1 LLRAVEDQSEIQVY
15 RKQAVGNQHIVHDQ
29 RVGIPVRNR
38 HWHATGRHVVQGE
51 CKGLVAVVDQAAARG
66 QLPLI
71 AESVTLRIG
80 YSLVTDRGCA
90 ERQRDQRAQLLAVHC
105 LQSSKPSKKI

>member
-1 LLRAVEDQSEIQVY
+1 LRPIEEQSEIQVY
-15 RKQAVGNQHIVHDQ
+15 RKQAVGNQHIVQDQ
-29 RVGIPVRNR
+29 RVGISVRNHYR
-38 HWHATGRHVVQGE
+38 RSTGGHVVQGE
-51 CKGLVAVVDQAAARG
+51 CKGLVAVVDQATARS

-71 AESVTLRIG
+71 AEGVTLRIG

-90 ERQRDQRAQLLAVHC
+90 QRQRDQRAQLLAVHC